1 MKINEIEFFKTP
13 KFHVNDKVTITN
25 KFSEYYNKLLIID
38 TVYFFNEHK
47 SYCYLCKT
55 YDSNDNPI
63 ITSWIKEDVFKL
75 IKYPEKYFKF
85 HIKHKPLTILK
96 FKL

>member
-13 KFHVNDKVTITN
+13 KFHVGDKVTITD
-25 KFSEYYNKLLIID
+25 KFLKYYNKLLIIKN
-38 TVYFFNEHK
+38 VYFFNERN

-55 YDSNDNPI
+55 YDSNDNLI
-63 ITSWIKEDVFKL
+63 ITSWIKEDVLKL
-75 IKYPEKYFKF
+75 IKYPEKRFKF
-85 HIKHKPLTILK
+85 RTKHKPLTILK

>member
-13 KFHVNDKVTITN
+13 KFHIGDKVTITN